1 VKICEFLTNFKIR
14 KKIVKSVCLFSANFI
29 WAIAILDEC
38 SSVNAQPKAR
48 VVFEH
53 GPLDLTQINNRL
65 ALLLCL

>member
-1 VKICEFLTNFKIR
+1 
-14 KKIVKSVCLFSANFI
+14 VCLFSAIFI

-38 SSVNAQPKAR
+38 SSVNAQPKGR

-53 GPLDLTQINNRL
+53 WPLDLTQINDRL